1 MRYIKLGTTMIMLF
15 TAFQAV
21 RGSVL
26 FYTTE
31 EHHNF
36 ITAQTIG
43 SMSLTSVACLIMLVS
58 IWNYQAILKEEKENA

>member
-1 MRYIKLGTTMIMLF
+1 MRYFKLFTTGVMLF

-21 RGSVL
+21 RGTVL
-26 FYTTE
+26 FHTTE

-43 SMSLTSVACLIMLVS
+43 SMSLTSVACLLTLIS
-58 IWNYQAILKEEKENA
+58 IWNYRAILREEKENA